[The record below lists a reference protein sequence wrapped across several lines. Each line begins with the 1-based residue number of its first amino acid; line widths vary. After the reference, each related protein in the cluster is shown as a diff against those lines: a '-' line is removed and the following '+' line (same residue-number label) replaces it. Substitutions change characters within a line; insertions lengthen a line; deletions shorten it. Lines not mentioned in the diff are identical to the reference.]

1 MRQVNI
7 KKIYLMLKLNLIRL
21 IWRVITALVFML
33 KLEDQITQNRRKY
46 LGQRAHAF
54 YQGKVAYGLFEGLKI
69 HAQSAWSGSMDTG
82 SKILGVYES
91 QVQNWISEKNLR
103 SIMFLDVGASDGYFA
118 LGMINSGVAE
128 STIAYELSLKDRNI
142 IKSLSYENNMSAKIQ
157 LKGEA
162 TPTTIINDLQNI
174 KIKLILIDIEGGEF
188 NLVNKEL
195 LFAAQHCF
203 IIIEVHKSEGRYV
216 LDEFKSLCK
225 TFHVLEELNDFE
237 RKLPKDNF
245 TENLTDNERVLLLS
259 EGRGYGMTWFAL
271 SPKLMK

>member
-1 MRQVNI
+1 
-7 KKIYLMLKLNLIRL
+7 
-21 IWRVITALVFML
+21 
-33 KLEDQITQNRRKY
+33 
-46 LGQRAHAF
+46 
-54 YQGKVAYGLFEGLKI
+54 
-69 HAQSAWSGSMDTG
+69 MDTG

-245 TENLTDNERVLLLS
+245 TENLTDNERVLLLI